1 MKSKLLVSL
10 ALMAGLFFAA
20 CHHDAPASKLPAA
33 TADTKNVKYQ
43 CPMDCEKGKTY
54 AEKGKCPVCK
64 MDLALKETEHKDHE
78 GHEDELD
85 HEGHKDEKDHEGHDH

>member
-1 MKSKLLVSL
+1 
-10 ALMAGLFFAA
+10 
-20 CHHDAPASKLPAA
+20 
-33 TADTKNVKYQ
+33 
-43 CPMDCEKGKTY
+43 MDCEKGKTY

>member
-20 CHHDAPASKLPAA
+20 CQHDAPASKLPAA

-43 CPMDCEKGKTY
+43 CPMDCEKGKLYDQT
-54 AEKGKCPVCK
+54 GQCPVCK
-64 MDLALKETEHKDHE
+64 MALKAVDADKAASPK
-78 GHEDELD
+78 GHNHQDSLD
-85 HEGHKDEKDHEGHDH
+85 GHQGH